1 MICKKCGRK
10 IYDKAVK
17 CPHCGTPTENAQPKR
32 PEKKESTVNGFAIAG
47 SLLGIAGFIV
57 SIAVIS
63 SSIVFIF
70 LPILGIIFST
80 LGIVKAQTLKKGRKM
95 AITGLVF
102 SILGLVITAAVWI
115 YVLIAAVA
123 L

>member
-1 MICKKCGRK
+1 M
-10 IYDKAVK
+10 
-17 CPHCGTPTENAQPKR
+17 
-32 PEKKESTVNGFAIAG
+32 
-47 SLLGIAGFIV
+47 

-115 YVLIAAVA
+115 YVLIAAAV

>member
-17 CPHCGTPTENAQPKR
+17 CPHCGTPTENAQPKK

-57 SIAVIS
+57 SKSANFKKRPQNGNHGAGIFDTRPCNHCRGMDIRS
-63 SSIVFIF
+63 YCGSRTLNNFI
-70 LPILGIIFST
+70 LN
-80 LGIVKAQTLKKGRKM
+80 
-95 AITGLVF
+95 
-102 SILGLVITAAVWI
+102 
-115 YVLIAAVA
+115 
-123 L
+123 

>member
-1 MICKKCGRK
+1 M
-10 IYDKAVK
+10 K

-80 LGIVKAQTLKKGRKM
+80 LGIVKAQTLKK
-95 AITGLVF
+95 
-102 SILGLVITAAVWI
+102 AAKWQSPGW
-115 YVLIAAVA
+115 YFRYSA